1 MNAGPQTQ
9 VDEIAPDI
17 FRMSTWVPDITEQ
30 GFTFNQFL
38 LTGDEPFLFHCG
50 HRQLFPFVSEAINRV
65 VPLEK
70 LRWISFG
77 HVEAD
82 ECGAVNLLLD
92 AAPNA
97 EVIHGALACMVSLI
111 DLCDRPPVVAP
122 EDGVHD
128 IGGHRLRFIPTPHV
142 PHNWEAGLW
151 FDETTSTL
159 LAGDLLTHTGQC
171 PALTE
176 SDCVAPALDAE
187 EVFHA
192 TGLTTNLGPTLEQL
206 AQLQPTTLAIMHGSS
221 FSGDGAAQ
229 LRAPGR
235 RIRGHGGRVTPVNRA
250 ARCVALSV
258 MNARLFLAGVL
269 AALALLAGCQSST
282 VGTPVK
288 SAESPTEPNFP
299 TSRPTR
305 PTAAPPRTLTP
316 APTST
321 AVPPGADV
329 LPPENGYVFIE
340 TKSGKTRCQL
350 NEEEVGCEAQFANSP
365 VMNGMACERRAGD
378 PER

>member
-1 MNAGPQTQ
+1 MSVATAAPAKRALELTVPVPAGTQIVGAPQLTFTYSGIGTSRSVYAQ
-9 VDEIAPDI
+9 IVDDQTGRHLDEIAPDI

-50 HRQLFPFVSEAINRV
+50 HRRLFPHVSEAINRV

-97 EVIHGALACMVSLI
+97 EVIHGALACMVSLT

-206 AQLQPTTLAIMHGSS
+206 AQLTPTTLAIMHGSS

-229 LRAPGR
+229 LRALADGY
-235 RIRGHGGRVTPVNRA
+235 A
-250 ARCVALSV
+250 A
-258 MNARLFLAGVL
+258 MAG
-269 AALALLAGCQSST
+269 AS
-282 VGTPVK
+282 
-288 SAESPTEPNFP
+288 
-299 TSRPTR
+299 
-305 PTAAPPRTLTP
+305 
-316 APTST
+316 
-321 AVPPGADV
+321 
-329 LPPENGYVFIE
+329 LP
-340 TKSGKTRCQL
+340 
-350 NEEEVGCEAQFANSP
+350 
-365 VMNGMACERRAGD
+365 
-378 PER
+378 

>member
-38 LTGDEPFLFHCG
+38 LTGDEPLLFHCG
-50 HRQLFPFVSEAINRV
+50 HRRLFPYVSEAINRV

-97 EVIHGALACMVSLI
+97 EVIHGALACMVSLT

-122 EDGVHD
+122 KDGVHD

-206 AQLQPTTLAIMHGSS
+206 AQLTPTTLAIMHGSS
-221 FSGDGAAQ
+221 FSGDGATQ
-229 LRAPGR
+229 LRTLADGY
-235 RIRGHGGRVTPVNRA
+235 A
-250 ARCVALSV
+250 A
-258 MNARLFLAGVL
+258 M
-269 AALALLAGCQSST
+269 T
-282 VGTPVK
+282 
-288 SAESPTEPNFP
+288 
-299 TSRPTR
+299 
-305 PTAAPPRTLTP
+305 
-316 APTST
+316 
-321 AVPPGADV
+321 GAS
-329 LPPENGYVFIE
+329 LP
-340 TKSGKTRCQL
+340 
-350 NEEEVGCEAQFANSP
+350 
-365 VMNGMACERRAGD
+365 
-378 PER
+378 